1 MTVAASHPLERSE
14 DQPAKQA
21 ERGDDY
27 CAALNL
33 EVEVEVEV
41 GPPQPHP
48 SLSTPIVNVNK
59 CLLVNTKLTDYCLHF
74 QNLYSLKV

>member
-33 EVEVEVEV
+33 EVEVEV
-41 GPPQPHP
+41 GPHQPHP

-59 CLLVNTKLTDYCLHF
+59 CLLVNTKLT
-74 QNLYSLKV
+74 QNSRIIVYIFKIFIH

>member
-33 EVEVEVEV
+33 EVEV
-41 GPPQPHP
+41 GPHQPHP

-59 CLLVNTKLTDYCLHF
+59 CLLDNTKLT
-74 QNLYSLKV
+74 QNSRIIVYIFKICIH